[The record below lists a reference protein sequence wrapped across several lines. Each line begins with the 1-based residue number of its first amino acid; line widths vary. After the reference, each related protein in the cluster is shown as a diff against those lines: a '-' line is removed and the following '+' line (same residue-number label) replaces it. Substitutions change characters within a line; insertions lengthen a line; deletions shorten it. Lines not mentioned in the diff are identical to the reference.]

1 MLGYEYSGARRVAGM
16 AKRRKVSNLLA
27 LTLLS
32 QLMERPRYP
41 YEMATVLRER
51 GKDKAI
57 KINWGSLYT
66 VVQNLEKSGFIEAIG
81 VVREGRQPERTT
93 YRITEQGR
101 AELEDWLREL
111 IGEPERE
118 YTRFEAGLGEGG
130 ILGPDEV
137 TALLRRRLA
146 ALEADIEREQ
156 AELVKAAGE
165 VPRLFLIENEY
176 YLAMRRAEAG
186 WVRALLAELDDGTFP
201 GIDFWRALHASGAL
215 DGSGT
220 VPEFPEGAAPWEVL
234 PDS

>member
-1 MLGYEYSGARRVAGM
+1 M
-16 AKRRKVSNLLA
+16 AKRRKVGNLLA

-32 QLMERPRYP
+32 QLTERPRYP
-41 YEMATVLRER
+41 YEMAAVLRER
-51 GKDKAI
+51 GKDNAI

-66 VVQNLEKSGFIEAIG
+66 VVQNLEKNGFIEAIE

-118 YTRFEAGLGEGG
+118 YNRFEAGLGEGAS
-130 ILGPDEV
+130 LGPDEV
-137 TALLRRRLA
+137 IALLRRRLA
-146 ALEADIEREQ
+146 ALDADNEAAQ
-156 AELVKAAGE
+156 AELARVAGE

-176 YLAMRRAEAG
+176 YLAMRRAEAE
-186 WVRALLAELDDGTFP
+186 WVRALLAEFDGGTFP
-201 GIDFWRALHASGAL
+201 GLDFWRALHASGAL

-220 VPEFPEGAAPWEVL
+220 APEFPDGTASWEVL